1 MNVNRSGYYKWCKRK
16 GSLNRYEQDREILS
30 ELIQEIHLK
39 HKSYG
44 YHRIA
49 AVIRTTTGWIITDNL
64 VHKCCKH
71 LNIKSSAKHYKYKKL
86 VKNIYSILTSSID
99 NGMQQNHLN

>member
-16 GSLNRYEQDREILS
+16 GSLNRYEQDRKILS

-71 LNIKSSAKHYKYKKL
+71 LNIKSKAQHYKYKKTDL
-86 VKNIYSILTSSID
+86 
-99 NGMQQNHLN
+99 LNFIF